1 MSVLTLAEAKTHLNL
16 SAATTYDV
24 ELQDA
29 IDSAEAV
36 IAKRVG
42 PLAPAATTVRVR
54 GLSWALALP
63 VLPAISLSSV
73 TGAGGT
79 ALTLADLYL
88 DTASGLVTYD
98 DGSSF
103 SERYYDVVYAAGRAT
118 CPDDLLLAVKELVRW
133 LWQPQRGP
141 KARGSVDEN
150 EPTSQGGQMPR
161 RVEQLILPHIQPG
174 FG

>member
-16 SAATTYDV
+16 TGSTHDT

-29 IDSAEAV
+29 IDSAESV

-42 PLAPAATTVRVR
+42 PLASTATAVRVR
-54 GLSWALALP
+54 GMCSALVLP
-63 VLPAISLSSV
+63 VLPAISLTSV
-73 TGAGGT
+73 TGAGGA

-98 DGSSF
+98 DGSAF
-103 SERYYDVVYAAGRAT
+103 SERYYDVVYAAGRGT

-141 KARGSVDEN
+141 KARGTADQET
-150 EPTSQGGQMPR
+150 PTGLGYLLPY
-161 RVEQLILPHIQPG
+161 RVEQLIQPHIQPG